1 MRYAYDMDCYL
12 IFAHKDLTEKFF
24 VEKSGA
30 VGGYAKE
37 LFQRIYKS
45 IFTESMDVQYMYDT
59 FFRTEYKGIKDFL
72 MGYYQLEPEQ
82 VEEIVGILD
91 NRKELR
97 LYDYDSLSAGEN
109 FDYFITSEEVYE
121 RFEKLVL
128 MCA

>member
-109 FDYFITSEEVYE
+109 FDYFITSEDVYE

-128 MCA
+128 MCV